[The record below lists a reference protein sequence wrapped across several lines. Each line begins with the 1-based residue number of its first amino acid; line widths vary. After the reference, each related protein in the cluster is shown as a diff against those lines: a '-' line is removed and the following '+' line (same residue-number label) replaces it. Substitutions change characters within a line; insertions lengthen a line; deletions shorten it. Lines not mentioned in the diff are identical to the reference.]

1 MAREKKPDGERA
13 RDIFRSKIL
22 RLLAKRSL
30 NEVEISKSLGLT
42 PPQREELRRLLPQME
57 VGGEVARIRKD
68 RYVIPEDAD
77 LLTGTIH
84 FHASG
89 SARILSEKAGQPDLQ
104 IRGKTLSPRCMV
116 IGSSRV
122 SSRTPP
128 RRPS

>member
-1 MAREKKPDGERA
+1 
-13 RDIFRSKIL
+13 
-22 RLLAKRSL
+22 
-30 NEVEISKSLGLT
+30 LT

-104 IRGKTLSPRCMV
+104 IRGENTFTAMH
-116 IGSSRV
+116 GDRV
-122 SSRTPP
+122 VARLITVETCP
-128 RRPS
+128 